1 MRIPACSASIRA
13 TPDTA
18 YDTGNFPEQD
28 SSSRLELA
36 PTTSRAEEKN
46 AQGGEARP
54 EGERRSPLCRVSCTS
69 LSPWVRPRVRYR
81 KEKEKENTEK
91 KRRKS
96 NFLKRRLSNIR
107 EEKKNLSFSTLTKI
121 SNKIEKS
128 VEFILKKENIR
139 GQVFFFFLFNSMI
152 LKFGEIF
159 PKNSKTNQIYTRN
172 TIISPISLVE
182 KIILEKIHFFLL
194 ICFSQ

>member
-13 TPDTA
+13 TPDTP

-28 SSSRLELA
+28 SSSRLQLA

-54 EGERRSPLCRVSCTS
+54 EWERRSPLCRVSCTS

-81 KEKEKENTEK
+81 KEKRKK
-91 KRRKS
+91 IQKRRKS
-96 NFLKRRLSNIR
+96 KLKR
-107 EEKKNLSFSTLTKI
+107 EEKETFEYQGFSFSTLTKI

-128 VEFILKKENIR
+128 VQFILKKESIP
-139 GQVFFFFLFNSMI
+139 GQVFSFSFQSCDVKI
-152 LKFGEIF
+152 W
-159 PKNSKTNQIYTRN
+159 R
-172 TIISPISLVE
+172 ISP
-182 KIILEKIHFFLL
+182 KK
-194 ICFSQ
+194 